1 MILGTLIIDQWA
13 FQYKYIVDYKSNT
26 NDDDEG
32 DDDEVNDEGDDV
44 DADDDEV
51 TDEGDGAVF

>member
-1 MILGTLIIDQWA
+1 MMI
-13 FQYKYIVDYKSNT
+13 
-26 NDDDEG
+26 DEG